1 MAAVDEHVLIV
12 MFNVHKS
19 IAVLFQQRRQL
30 LLPLRVGSADRT
42 VKAEYVE
49 MMKDLIALANR
60 VKRGRHGGFTL
71 LKLRDGMVGFALK
84 TLTQKIP
91 SKISATPPSPD
102 FS

>member
-1 MAAVDEHVLIV
+1 
-12 MFNVHKS
+12 
-19 IAVLFQQRRQL
+19 
-30 LLPLRVGSADRT
+30 
-42 VKAEYVE
+42 

-91 SKISATPPSPD
+91 SKIL
-102 FS
+102 